1 MLRALLEMVIG
12 FMKDHV
18 RCRISPSEIAAAI
31 ETLAARISA
40 DFAQQDLMVIGVLT
54 GSIVFVADLMRKIAL
69 PHEVS
74 MIHAS
79 SYRETATSPGDL
91 LINLDSVPDI
101 AGKDVLLVDDIFD
114 SGRTVAAIMS
124 RLMEMHPHSIRS
136 AVLLWKT
143 TRRTVNI
150 VPDYFCFEIPDEFVV
165 GYGLDYNNQYRHL
178 PYIGVVEQ
186 PEDATRANARQQT

>member
-1 MLRALLEMVIG
+1 
-12 FMKDHV
+12 MKYRI
-18 RCRISPSEIAAAI
+18 RCHLSQPEIAAAI

-40 DFAQQDLMVIGVLT
+40 DFAHRDLMIIGILT

-69 PHEVS
+69 PHEVG
-74 MIHAS
+74 MIQAS
-79 SYRETATSPGDL
+79 SYRGTATSPGDL
-91 LINLDSVPDI
+91 LIHLDAIPCI

-114 SGRTVAAIMS
+114 SGQTIAAIMP
-124 RLMEMHPHSIRS
+124 RLMEMQPKSINS

-143 TRRTVNI
+143 ARRTVNV

-178 PYIGVVEQ
+178 PYLGVIEQ
-186 PEDATRANARQQT
+186 LEDPT